1 LSDLKVIPAVDLM
14 GGRVVRLVKGR
25 ANSVLNFKGLQ
36 DPIVAA
42 ERWVSEGADL
52 IHVIDLDLAL
62 GRGSNTDLVL
72 RIANS
77 VKAKVQAGGGI
88 RTLEKAVELLEGGVW
103 RIVVGTMAFKD
114 REAMR
119 ELLASYG
126 PERVAVAVDHSRGV
140 VRVGGW
146 LEETPLKVREAVE
159 EFARDGVE
167 YFLVTDVE
175 RDGTLSGVELDT
187 LREAVETGVKVIAA
201 GGVSTLSD
209 VRKLKR
215 VGVWGVVVGRA
226 LYEGRFT
233 FREAVEA
240 AAHV

>member
-1 LSDLKVIPAVDLM
+1 MKVIPAVDLM
-14 GGRVVRLVKGR
+14 GGRVVRLVRGR

-36 DPIVAA
+36 DPITAA

-52 IHVIDLDLAL
+52 IHVIDLDAAL
-62 GRGSNTDLVL
+62 GRGSNTDLVM
-72 RIANS
+72 RMANS

-88 RTLEKAVELLEGGVW
+88 RTLEKAVKLLEGGVW
-103 RIVVGTMAFKD
+103 RIVVGTMAFKNP
-114 REAMR
+114 EALKA
-119 ELLASYG
+119 LLASYG

-140 VRVGGW
+140 VKVRGW
-146 LEETPLKVREAVE
+146 LEETSLTVREAVE
-159 EFARDGVE
+159 QLAGEGVE
-167 YFLVTDVE
+167 YFLVTDVD

-187 LREAVETGVKVIAA
+187 LRGAVRVGVRVMAA

-209 VRKLKR
+209 IRKLKR
-215 VGVWGVVVGRA
+215 VGVWGVIVGRA

-240 AAHV
+240 ATHV

>member
-1 LSDLKVIPAVDLM
+1 MKVIPAVDLM

-36 DPIVAA
+36 DPMVAA
-42 ERWVSEGADL
+42 ERWISQGADL
-52 IHVIDLDLAL
+52 LHVVDLDAAL

-72 RIANS
+72 RMAS
-77 VKAKVQAGGGI
+77 SLKAKVQAGGGI

-103 RIVVGTMAFKD
+103 RIVVGTMAFKNP
-114 REAMR
+114 EALR

-126 PERVAVAVDHSRGV
+126 PERVAVAVDHSQGV
-140 VRVGGW
+140 VKVGGW

-159 EFARDGVE
+159 RFARDGVE

-187 LREAVETGVKVIAA
+187 LREAVRVGVRVIAA

-233 FREAVEA
+233 FREALEA
-240 AAHV
+240 ATYV